1 MKTGKITAKLR
12 DAVPVCLIVEGKEV
26 KRYKNIELPDA
37 IKEIEMR
44 DFHFYIP
51 QDGRITFQIHY
62 EKGVLPDV
70 FPAPRAKMTRAEKAA
85 AKAAA
90 QTEMEQA
97 ETVPK
102 EQEDPGTIHE
112 PKEITALA
120 VIRPL
125 DMADLIAAP
134 HTETAAEIP
143 EKNMQEAKAASQ
155 QEIAKDSIGETGKDE
170 INEEVITEYP
180 KDMEIHYNVNGPRR
194 KELAA
199 AVGSFLGT
207 KPQYMKAPTYSYQVG
222 NYNIGRDGT
231 LTGEENPELIAALA
245 EQGFQA
251 A

>member
-62 EKGVLPDV
+62 EKGALPDV

-85 AKAAA
+85 ARAAA

-97 ETVPK
+97 ETAPK
-102 EQEDPGTIHE
+102 EQEAPCTVQE

-134 HTETAAEIP
+134 HTETTAAEIP
-143 EKNMQEAKAASQ
+143 EENIQEAEAWIKETLGS
-155 QEIAKDSIGETGKDE
+155 DSIHASRLQTIGTSNGGSKKSQNCSIKYICPCCGTIIRATRRVNVICADC
-170 INEEVITEYP
+170 NEAFE
-180 KDMEIHYNVNGPRR
+180 
-194 KELAA
+194 
-199 AVGSFLGT
+199 
-207 KPQYMKAPTYSYQVG
+207 
-222 NYNIGRDGT
+222 
-231 LTGEENPELIAALA
+231 PE
-245 EQGFQA
+245 
-251 A
+251 

>member
-26 KRYKNIELPDA
+26 KHYKNIELPDT

-62 EKGVLPDV
+62 EKGALPDV

-85 AKAAA
+85 ARAAA

-97 ETVPK
+97 ETAPK
-102 EQEDPGTIHE
+102 EQEAPGTVQE

-134 HTETAAEIP
+134 HTETTAAEIP
-143 EKNMQEAKAASQ
+143 EENIQEAEAWIKETLGS
-155 QEIAKDSIGETGKDE
+155 DSIHASRLQTIGTSNGGSKKSQNCSIKYMPLLRHHHPGHPPGKC
-170 INEEVITEYP
+170 N
-180 KDMEIHYNVNGPRR
+180 MRR
-194 KELAA
+194 LQR
-199 AVGSFLGT
+199 S
-207 KPQYMKAPTYSYQVG
+207 
-222 NYNIGRDGT
+222 I
-231 LTGEENPELIAALA
+231 
-245 EQGFQA
+245 
-251 A
+251 

>member
-12 DAVPVCLIVEGKEV
+12 DAVLVCLIVEGKEV

-62 EKGVLPDV
+62 EKGALPDV

-90 QTEMEQA
+90 QTEAEQA
-97 ETVPK
+97 MPK
-102 EQEDPGTIHE
+102 EEKAPGTVQE

-125 DMADLIAAP
+125 YMSDLIAAP
-134 HTETAAEIP
+134 HTETAAEEIP
-143 EKNMQEAKAASQ
+143 EENLQEAEAASQ
-155 QEIAKDSIGETGKDE
+155 QEISKDSIGKTEQDE
-170 INEEVITEYP
+170 ANEETIPEEP

-199 AVGSFLGT
+199 AVGNFLGA
-207 KPQYMKAPTYSYQVG
+207 KPQYMRAPTYSYQVG
-222 NYNIGRDGT
+222 CYNIGRDGT
-231 LTGEENPELIAALA
+231 LTGEENPELITALA

>member
-62 EKGVLPDV
+62 EKGALPDV
-70 FPAPRAKMTRAEKAA
+70 FPAPRARVTRAEKEAT
-85 AKAAA
+85 KAAT
-90 QTEMEQA
+90 QTEIEQA

-102 EQEDPGTIHE
+102 EQEAPGTVQE

-134 HTETAAEIP
+134 PTETAAAEIP
-143 EKNMQEAKAASQ
+143 EENIQEAEAASQ
-155 QEIAKDSIGETGKDE
+155 QEIAKDSIVETGQDE
-170 INEEVITEYP
+170 AGEKTIAEEP
-180 KDMEIHYNVNGPRR
+180 KDMEIHYNVNGSRR

-222 NYNIGRDGT
+222 SYT
-231 LTGEENPELIAALA
+231 TSA
-245 EQGFQA
+245 ETEPLQEKKTRN
-251 A
+251 